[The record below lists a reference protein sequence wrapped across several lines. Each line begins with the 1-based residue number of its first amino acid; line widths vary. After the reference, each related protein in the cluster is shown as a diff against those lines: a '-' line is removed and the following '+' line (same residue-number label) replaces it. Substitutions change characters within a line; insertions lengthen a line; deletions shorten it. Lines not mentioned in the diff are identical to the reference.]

1 MFHRGCGL
9 AFLQQQRPHVI
20 LSSEN
25 LELLFLSESRRQKLE
40 SSSPHMNEEQRN
52 PCVLAPRHILEENFL

>member
-1 MFHRGCGL
+1 MLHRGCGP

-25 LELLFLSESRRQKLE
+25 LEPLFLSESRRREIRKFF
-40 SSSPHMNEEQRN
+40 STHEQRAEKSLR
-52 PCVLAPRHILEENFL
+52 LALRHILGGNFL